1 MEVVRYKLWSGCCL
15 VAKCNGVASFTGLVA
30 GKQPPTMR
38 EQVDQILARYTDLI
52 QEYGLKME
60 NLIEA
65 RAYSNDITK
74 SQDFHDAM
82 KAWCAD
88 YPMPNCTLVGAA
100 PSSTYMLELGLH
112 FACPVDENKEGKV
125 VMSRHGNN
133 HGYAEVTFHNGI
145 AYFSGVTADPE
156 IKGTRAETEDILRKY
171 EAMFEKYGL
180 KKEDMIYS
188 NCYITDMSQVDEYGD
203 PWCEWAGDKIAPAGV
218 CVNAGLEGDRTVM
231 IQLSLAA
238 PGK

>member
-65 RAYSNDITK
+65 RAYSKDITR

-88 YPMPNCTLVGAA
+88 YPMPNCTLIGAA
-100 PSSTYMLELGLH
+100 PSSTY
-112 FACPVDENKEGKV
+112 
-125 VMSRHGNN
+125 
-133 HGYAEVTFHNGI
+133 I
-145 AYFSGVTADPE
+145 
-156 IKGTRAETEDILRKY
+156 
-171 EAMFEKYGL
+171 
-180 KKEDMIYS
+180 
-188 NCYITDMSQVDEYGD
+188 
-203 PWCEWAGDKIAPAGV
+203 
-218 CVNAGLEGDRTVM
+218 
-231 IQLSLAA
+231 
-238 PGK
+238 